1 MSDNKRTALPEC
13 HLTTR
18 RRAVKALGAG
28 LSAGLGGAW
37 LSPLA
42 QAQPA
47 LREISIPISSTSFA
61 TASVRAADLLG
72 CFTRQG
78 LAAKF
83 PVLGTG
89 STLTAALVSGSVP
102 VVLGGAGEQVAAW
115 ARGQPVVTIVNVY
128 WGLAASIVLA
138 KDVAER
144 TGVSAN
150 APARDR
156 LKALDGLLIA
166 VPSATSTYTN
176 SFKGAAEALGAKMR
190 FTYMAQPA
198 MVAALE
204 SGAIQG
210 YSAGAPFWG
219 SQVARGRAV
228 VWVSGPKGELPAENT
243 PASITAFHAMA
254 PFAEANPGLMK
265 QVIDAYRDFSS
276 ILEKTPD
283 QVRAALAKLYTD
295 VDAQTLD
302 VLFAA
307 EHHAWKYRPV
317 TAAHMKQEIDFM
329 RASGAG
335 IPGMEKIDPAA
346 MIYTAR

>member
-1 MSDNKRTALPEC
+1 MSDSKT
-13 HLTTR
+13 
-18 RRAVKALGAG
+18 
-28 LSAGLGGAW
+28 
-37 LSPLA
+37 PLA
-42 QAQPA
+42 NPSGTSRRQVIAGVGAAMVAPMLRAQTT
-47 LREISIPISSTSFA
+47 LRELSIPISSTSFA
-61 TASVRAADLLG
+61 TASVRAADVLG
-72 CFTRQG
+72 CFARQG
-78 LAAKF
+78 LAVKF

-89 STLTAALVSGSVP
+89 STLTAALVSGSAP

-115 ARGQPVVTIVNVY
+115 AKGQRVLTLVNVY
-128 WGLAASIVLA
+128 WGLAASIILSKETA
-138 KDVAER
+138 DK
-144 TGVSAN
+144 TGVSPT
-150 APARDR
+150 APVRDR

-204 SGAIQG
+204 AGAIQG

-228 VWVSGPKGELPAENT
+228 VWVSGPKGELPVENT

-254 PFAEANPGLMK
+254 SFAEANPGLIK
-265 QVIDAYRDFSS
+265 QIVDAYRDFSN
-276 ILEKTPD
+276 ILEKSPD
-283 QVRAALAKLYTD
+283 QVRAALGKLYPE
-295 VDAQTLD
+295 VDSATLE
-302 VLFAA
+302 VLFNA
-307 EHHAWKYRPV
+307 EREAWKYRPV

-329 RASGAG
+329 RASGSD

-346 MIYTAR
+346 MVYAPR

>member
-1 MSDNKRTALPEC
+1 MKLSMNASHAGAGPS
-13 HLTTR
+13 R
-18 RRAVKALGAG
+18 RRVI
-28 LSAGLGGAW
+28 AGLGAT
-37 LSPLA
+37 LAAPLLR
-42 QAQPA
+42 AQPT

-78 LAAKF
+78 LTAKF

-115 ARGQPVVTIVNVY
+115 ARGQRILTIANVY
-128 WGLAASIVLA
+128 WGLAASIVLS
-138 KDVAER
+138 KEVADR
-144 TGVSAN
+144 VGVSPT
-150 APARDR
+150 APVRDR

-176 SFKGAAEALGAKMR
+176 SFKGAAEVLGAKMR

-204 SGAIQG
+204 SGAVEG

-219 SQVARGRAV
+219 SQVARGKAV

-254 PFAEANPGLMK
+254 PFAEANQALMK
-265 QVIDAYRDFSS
+265 QLIDAYRDFSG
-276 ILEKTPD
+276 ILDKSPE
-283 QVRAALAKLYTD
+283 QVRAALAKLYPD
-295 VDAQTLD
+295 VDAPTLE
-302 VLFAA
+302 VLFNA

-329 RASGAG
+329 RASGAA

-346 MIYTAR
+346 MLYTPR

>member
-1 MSDNKRTALPEC
+1 MNNPTMPRTGLPVSS
-13 HLTTR
+13 R
-18 RRAVKALGAG
+18 RQVIIGVGAVIAAPTLR
-28 LSAGLGGAW
+28 
-37 LSPLA
+37 A
-42 QAQPA
+42 QAP
-47 LREISIPISSTSFA
+47 LRELSIPISSTSFA
-61 TASVRAADLLG
+61 TVSVRAAELLG

-78 LAAKF
+78 LSVKF

-89 STLTAALVSGSVP
+89 STLTAALVSGSAQA
-102 VVLGGAGEQVAAW
+102 VLGGAGEQVAAW
-115 ARGQPVVTIVNVY
+115 AKGQRVVTLVNVY

-138 KDVAER
+138 KDVADK
-144 TGVSAN
+144 TGVSRT
-150 APARDR
+150 APVRDR
-156 LKALDGLLIA
+156 LKALNGLLIA

-204 SGAIQG
+204 AGAIQG

-228 VWVSGPKGELPAENT
+228 VWVSGPKGELPVENT

-254 PFAEANPGLMK
+254 SFAEANPGLIK
-265 QVIDAYRDFSS
+265 QIVDAYRDFSS
-276 ILEKTPD
+276 ILEKSPD
-283 QVRAALAKLYTD
+283 QVRAALGKLYPE
-295 VDAQTLD
+295 VDAATLE
-302 VLFAA
+302 VLFNA
-307 EHHAWKYRPV
+307 EREAWKYRPV

-329 RASGAG
+329 RASGAD

-346 MIYTAR
+346 MIYVPR